1 MNKRIITNKLICEFK
16 LYLYEQERSK
26 NTIEKYLRDVR
37 CFAKNAGRTQ
47 LNKQAILEYKQYLCK
62 KYSPRSVNSILSSM
76 NTFFE
81 FAGWHE
87 LKVKT
92 LKIQRQIFSDRKS
105 ELTKSE
111 YEQLLQAAKSR
122 KEPLNHAA
130 SLDTPVND
138 TDDGVTLQDTL
149 QDENTYIDFEQI
161 ELTDMQKIVREEL
174 AQLKDAKQQ
183 EFITDHYLHEQS
195 YQAIATKYGISRE
208 RVRQI
213 ASAGL
218 QKLRNSKRLR
228 SLHGE
233 FCNHIQTRF
242 ISFIEFNPQ
251 YFDLIRDIRERQKRE
266 YISYGKQQA
275 LIYQLT
281 ADMLK
286 SGHATD

>member
-1 MNKRIITNKLICEFK
+1 M
-16 LYLYEQERSK
+16 
-26 NTIEKYLRDVR
+26 
-37 CFAKNAGRTQ
+37 
-47 LNKQAILEYKQYLCK
+47 
-62 KYSPRSVNSILSSM
+62 
-76 NTFFE
+76 
-81 FAGWHE
+81 
-87 LKVKT
+87 
-92 LKIQRQIFSDRKS
+92 
-105 ELTKSE
+105 
-111 YEQLLQAAKSR
+111 
-122 KEPLNHAA
+122 
-130 SLDTPVND
+130 
-138 TDDGVTLQDTL
+138 
-149 QDENTYIDFEQI
+149 
-161 ELTDMQKIVREEL
+161 

-195 YQAIATKYGISRE
+195 YQTIANKYGISRE

-228 SLHGE
+228 ALHVE